1 MQAARYKLGLLAGK
15 KRFTHMPEQLDDET
29 YGTISGAFGK
39 DAQEACYVVRFVG
52 RSQVEILGYV
62 NMSGEVY
69 RTCAPVKDAAL
80 PDVPDLVIR
89 KSPDAESGSISV
101 LDEHGRLRRISH
113 FKGAVEGTMR
123 ENADEPTWNSK
134 RSLRYGDFLASLYL
148 RYCVFGAAGTGAI
161 SSGSPNAEHER
172 FDIEMHALD
181 EPVELFCGF
190 ASASLPDAI
199 DALLYRIESNQNP
212 CGLELYAKRLMSEV
226 DLPCLRTCSVKRR
239 LRSRALS
246 AHAASLS
253 TSIVRGCRI
262 MKWRQCFLL
271 RRF

>member
-52 RSQVEILGYV
+52 RSQVEIFGLCQHV
-62 NMSGEVY
+62 RRSVHV
-69 RTCAPVKDAAL
+69 RARPVKDAAL

-101 LDEHGRLRRISH
+101 LDEHGRLPCISH

-148 RYCVFGAAGTGAI
+148 RYCVFGAAGTGVI

-172 FDIEMHALD
+172 FEIL
-181 EPVELFCGF
+181 
-190 ASASLPDAI
+190 
-199 DALLYRIESNQNP
+199 
-212 CGLELYAKRLMSEV
+212 
-226 DLPCLRTCSVKRR
+226 
-239 LRSRALS
+239 SRVQAP
-246 AHAASLS
+246 
-253 TSIVRGCRI
+253 R
-262 MKWRQCFLL
+262 
-271 RRF
+271 

>member
-15 KRFTHMPEQLDDET
+15 KRFAHMPEQLDDET

-101 LDEHGRLRRISH
+101 LDEHGRLRCISH

-134 RSLRYGDFLASLYL
+134 RSLRYGDSLRRFICATASLARRVPVPFPL
-148 RYCVFGAAGTGAI
+148 EARMPNMSVLI
-161 SSGSPNAEHER
+161 SR
-172 FDIEMHALD
+172 
-181 EPVELFCGF
+181 CG
-190 ASASLPDAI
+190 
-199 DALLYRIESNQNP
+199 
-212 CGLELYAKRLMSEV
+212 RLMSLSSCFAALR
-226 DLPCLRTCSVKRR
+226 LPRFRTPSTHCCIA
-239 LRSRALS
+239 SRAIKIPAVWSCMQS
-246 AHAASLS
+246 A
-253 TSIVRGCRI
+253 
-262 MKWRQCFLL
+262 
-271 RRF
+271 

>member
-69 RTCAPVKDAAL
+69 RTCAPVKDVAL

-101 LDEHGRLRRISH
+101 LDEHGRLRCISH

-161 SSGSPNAEHER
+161 SSGSPN
-172 FDIEMHALD
+172 I
-181 EPVELFCGF
+181 G
-190 ASASLPDAI
+190 
-199 DALLYRIESNQNP
+199 
-212 CGLELYAKRLMSEV
+212 
-226 DLPCLRTCSVKRR
+226 
-239 LRSRALS
+239 
-246 AHAASLS
+246 
-253 TSIVRGCRI
+253 
-262 MKWRQCFLL
+262 
-271 RRF
+271 

>member
-69 RTCAPVKDAAL
+69 RTCAPVKDVAL

-101 LDEHGRLRRISH
+101 LDEHGRLRCISH
-113 FKGAVEGTMR
+113 FKGAVEGTTSPPGIR
-123 ENADEPTWNSK
+123 NAVFATVTSW
-134 RSLRYGDFLASLYL
+134 RRFICATASLARRVPVPFPL
-148 RYCVFGAAGTGAI
+148 EARMPNMSVLI
-161 SSGSPNAEHER
+161 SKCR
-172 FDIEMHALD
+172 
-181 EPVELFCGF
+181 
-190 ASASLPDAI
+190 
-199 DALLYRIESNQNP
+199 
-212 CGLELYAKRLMSEV
+212 RLMSLSSCFV
-226 DLPCLRTCSVKRR
+226 ALRPPRFRTPSTHCCIA
-239 LRSRALS
+239 SRVIKIPAVWSCMQS
-246 AHAASLS
+246 A
-253 TSIVRGCRI
+253 
-262 MKWRQCFLL
+262 
-271 RRF
+271 